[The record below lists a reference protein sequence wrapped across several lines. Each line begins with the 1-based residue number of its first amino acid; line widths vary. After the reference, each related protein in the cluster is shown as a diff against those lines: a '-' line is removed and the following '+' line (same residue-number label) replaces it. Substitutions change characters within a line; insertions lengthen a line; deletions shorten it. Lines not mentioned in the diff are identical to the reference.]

1 VARRVEIILEDDLDG
16 STADETVIFGLDG
29 KEYEIDLSAAH
40 ATQLRDALAP
50 FVGSARRRSG
60 RRRSGQRSQTG
71 GSSAGAVREWARE
84 NGVPVNERGRIPAEV
99 MEKYN
104 ASLGNH

>member
-1 VARRVEIILEDDLDG
+1 MARRVEIILEDDLDG
-16 STADETVIFGLDG
+16 STADETVVFGLDG

-40 ATQLRDALAP
+40 ATQLRKALAP

-60 RRRSGQRSQTG
+60 KRRSGQRSQTA
-71 GSSAGAVREWARE
+71 GSSAGAVRAWARE

>member
-1 VARRVEIILEDDLDG
+1 MARRVEIVLEDDLDG

-40 ATQLRDALAP
+40 ATQLREALAP
-50 FVGSARRRSG
+50 FVSNARRRSG
-60 RRRSGQRSQTG
+60 RRRSGQHGQSAG
-71 GSSAGAVREWARE
+71 KSAGAVRAWARE
-84 NGVPVNERGRIPAEV
+84 NGVPVNERGRISAEV

>member
-1 VARRVEIILEDDLDG
+1 MARRVEIILEDDLDG

-40 ATQLRDALAP
+40 ATQLREALAP

-60 RRRSGQRSQTG
+60 RRRSGQRSQTA
-71 GSSAGAVREWARE
+71 GSSAGAVRAWARE

>member
-1 VARRVEIILEDDLDG
+1 MARRVEIILEDDLDG